1 MAHSKFIIKKR
12 STFTMI
18 RQKGHFLKGKNINMQ
33 ILLNQDLNS
42 SIGIGY
48 TATKKIGK
56 AFKRNKAKRIMR
68 ELSKKILIN
77 GKINSYYVL
86 IAKSSLLLT
95 PFEELNKEL
104 ESMINEI

>member
-1 MAHSKFIIKKR
+1 
-12 STFTMI
+12 MI
-18 RQKGHFLKGKNINMQ
+18 RQKGRFLKGKNINMQ

-86 IAKSSLLLT
+86 IAKNSLLNEKFDKLLI
-95 PFEELNKEL
+95 ELKEK
-104 ESMINEI
+104 INGK